1 MLVRDDVQIPRLM
14 SLAGGGG
21 GEKTAGPQAL
31 TGGNKQNETVRSPF
45 RTFLPFTLSP
55 LLDKS

>member
-14 SLAGGGG
+14 SLAGGG
-21 GEKTAGPQAL
+21 KKKAAGPRAL

-45 RTFLPFTLSP
+45 RTSLPFTLSP